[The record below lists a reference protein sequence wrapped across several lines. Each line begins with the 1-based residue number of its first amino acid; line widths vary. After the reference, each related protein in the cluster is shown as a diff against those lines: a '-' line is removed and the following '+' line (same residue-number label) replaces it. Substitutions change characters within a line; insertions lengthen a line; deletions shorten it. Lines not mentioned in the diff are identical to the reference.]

1 MTFRTQ
7 TPEEETPL
15 RKTLIAAVAA
25 LMALGLA
32 AVAYAQN
39 PAPTA
44 DLEVSMAPSKVG
56 TKKKPK
62 SGRLEISAT
71 TNRESK
77 STAKRIEIFIPKGA
91 KMDTA
96 GLKACSFAK
105 VNAGGKAACPT
116 ASKAGTGSAEALL
129 NPYSASPA
137 PIKFIVTVFNG
148 GKLNSTDAATLRTQ
162 FPESASLY
170 KAGRQYLNFHLSS
183 ASPEVDQAITGIL
196 TPMSNRTYGQ
206 KLTIDI
212 APNLQQPANN
222 VYSSLQSL
230 KTSVALKT
238 SKDQLIN
245 LTDCP
250 KAREHQYQLRLTFTP
265 NPTPP
270 ATTTATAVDG
280 ARCSG

>member
-1 MTFRTQ
+1 M
-7 TPEEETPL
+7 
-15 RKTLIAAVAA
+15 RKTLIATVVALTALAVT
-25 LMALGLA
+25 

-44 DLEVSMAPSKVG
+44 SLNVSMAPTKVG

-96 GLKACSFAK
+96 GLKACSFSK

-116 ASKAGTGSAEALL
+116 ASKAGTGSADALL

-137 PIKFIVTVFNG
+137 PIKFVVTVFNG
-148 GKLNSTDAATLRTQ
+148 GKLSSGDAATLRTQ
-162 FPESASLY
+162 FPDNASLY
-170 KAGRQYLNFHLSS
+170 KTGRQYLNFHLSS
-183 ASPEVDQAITGIL
+183 ASPEVDQAITGVL
-196 TPMSNRTYGQ
+196 TSVSNRTYAQ

-212 APNLQQPANN
+212 APNLQQPAAN

-238 SKDQLIN
+238 SKRRLIS

-250 KAREHQYQLRLTFTP
+250 KARELQYQLRLSFTP

-270 ATTTATAVDG
+270 ATSTATAVDG

>member
-1 MTFRTQ
+1 M
-7 TPEEETPL
+7 
-15 RKTLIAAVAA
+15 RKSLIAVLTAITALAVTAVA
-25 LMALGLA
+25 M
-32 AVAYAQN
+32 AQN

-44 DLEVSMAPSKVG
+44 DLTVSMSPSKVG

-91 KMDTA
+91 RMDTA

-105 VNAGGKAACPT
+105 VNAGGKSACPL
-116 ASKAGTGSAEALL
+116 ASKAGTGSADALL
-129 NPYSASPA
+129 NPYAANPS

-170 KAGRQYLNFHLSS
+170 KTGRQYLNFHLSS
-183 ASPEVDQAITGIL
+183 ASPEVDQAITGVI

-212 APNLQQPANN
+212 APNLQQPATN

-238 SKDQLIN
+238 SKKRLIS

-250 KAREHQYQLRLTFTP
+250 KARELQYQLRLTFTP

-270 ATTTATAVDG
+270 ATTTASAVDG

>member
-1 MTFRTQ
+1 MRK
-7 TPEEETPL
+7 PL
-15 RKTLIAAVAA
+15 VAA
-25 LMALGLA
+25 LAIPTALVMAT
-32 AVAYAQN
+32 VAFAQN

-44 DLEVSMAPSKVG
+44 DLTVSVAPTKVG

-96 GLKACSFAK
+96 GLKACSFSK

-116 ASKAGTGSAEALL
+116 ASKAGTGSADALL

-137 PIKFIVTVFNG
+137 PIKFVVTVFNG
-148 GKLNSTDAATLRTQ
+148 GKLSAADAATLRTQ
-162 FPESASLY
+162 FPDNAGLY
-170 KAGRQYLNFHLSS
+170 KRGRPYLNFHLSS
-183 ASPEVDQAITGIL
+183 QSPEVDQAITGVV
-196 TPMSNRTYGQ
+196 TSVSNRTYAQ

-212 APNLQQPANN
+212 APNLQQPATN

-230 KTSVALKT
+230 KTSVALNAKIE
-238 SKDQLIN
+238 L
-245 LTDCP
+245 
-250 KAREHQYQLRLTFTP
+250 
-265 NPTPP
+265 
-270 ATTTATAVDG
+270 
-280 ARCSG
+280 

>member
-1 MTFRTQ
+1 M
-7 TPEEETPL
+7 
-15 RKTLIAAVAA
+15 RKPLIAALAIPAA
-25 LMALGLA
+25 LAMAT
-32 AVAYAQN
+32 VAFAQN

-44 DLEVSMAPSKVG
+44 SLDVSMAPSKVG

-62 SGRLEISAT
+62 SGRLQISAQ

-96 GLKACSFAK
+96 GLKACSFSK

-116 ASKAGTGSAEALL
+116 ASKAGTGSADALL
-129 NPYSASPA
+129 NPYAANPA
-137 PIKFIVTVFNG
+137 PIKFVVTVFNG
-148 GKLNSTDAATLRTQ
+148 GKLSSADAAALRTQ
-162 FPESASLY
+162 FPDSASLY
-170 KAGRQYLNFHLSS
+170 KKGRQYLNFHLSS
-183 ASPEVDQAITGIL
+183 ASPEVDQAITGVI

-212 APNLQQPANN
+212 APNLQQPAAN

-238 SKDQLIN
+238 RKDQLIN

-250 KAREHQYQLRLTFTP
+250 KARELQYQLRLTFTP

-270 ATTTATAVDG
+270 ASTTATAVDG

>member
-1 MTFRTQ
+1 M
-7 TPEEETPL
+7 
-15 RKTLIAAVAA
+15 RKSLIAALAIPAA
-25 LMALGLA
+25 LATA
-32 AVAYAQN
+32 TVAFAQN

-44 DLEVSMAPSKVG
+44 DLTVSMAPTKVG
-56 TKKKPK
+56 TTKSPK

-96 GLKACSFAK
+96 GLKSCSFAK
-105 VNAGGKAACPT
+105 VNAGGKAACPL
-116 ASKAGTGSAEALL
+116 ASKAGTGSADALL

-137 PIKFIVTVFNG
+137 PIKFVVTVFNG
-148 GKLNSTDAATLRTQ
+148 GKLNSADAATLRTQ
-162 FPESASLY
+162 FPDNAGLY
-170 KAGRQYLNFHLSS
+170 KKGRPYLNFHLNSK
-183 ASPEVDQAITGIL
+183 SPEVDQAITGVI
-196 TPMSNRTYGQ
+196 TSVSNRTYAQ

-212 APNLQQPANN
+212 APNLQQPATN

-238 SKDQLIN
+238 SKKRLIS

-250 KAREHQYQLRLTFTP
+250 KARELQYQLRLTFTP